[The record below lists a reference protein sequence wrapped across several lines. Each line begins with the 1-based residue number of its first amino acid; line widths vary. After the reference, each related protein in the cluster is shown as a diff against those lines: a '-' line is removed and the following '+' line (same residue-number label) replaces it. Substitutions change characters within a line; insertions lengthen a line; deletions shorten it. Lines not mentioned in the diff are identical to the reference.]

1 MKMRAAIRGQSTP
14 LYLIITVVPG
24 PHRRDNRRLV
34 SSFAVAATCYAATTL
49 LGPPAWAVPIET
61 SDEATP
67 CWAEQVA
74 VSASPTEGA
83 VGHRALTLTFS
94 LAGGAEPCTL
104 TGYPS
109 VESGAGGP
117 DIHAKPT
124 LRGYMGGLPSGVD
137 VPPSVTLSIS
147 TQGQAIVESMA
158 IDGKGNPC
166 PSYTDLRVNPPDTG
180 VVYTVPAAIDACELQ
195 VHPLTAG
202 Q

>member
-1 MKMRAAIRGQSTP
+1 MRAAIRGQSRP
-14 LYLIITVVPG
+14 LYLIITLVR
-24 PHRRDNRRLV
+24 PHRRDSRRLV
-34 SSFAVAATCYAATTL
+34 PSFATAATCYAATVL
-49 LGPPAWAVPIET
+49 LGPPAGAVPIET

-74 VSASPTEGA
+74 VSASPTQGA

-117 DIHAKPT
+117 DIYAKPT

-147 TQGQAIVESMA
+147 TQGQAVVEGMA
-158 IDGKGNPC
+158 IDGSGNPC
-166 PSYTDLRVNPPDTG
+166 PGYTDLRVNPPNTG
-180 VVYTVPAAIDACELQ
+180 VVFTVPAAIDACELQ
-195 VHPLTAG
+195 VHPITAG